1 MLELAPFPPPE
12 APMPDVTPSS
22 EKRRSEVPV
31 AAAGVGQR
39 LIFEHSVEGLF
50 LRGLMGRLTPSLK
63 AQLREAGVDLERSL
77 LPAYPW
83 EVWERSVG
91 LTARALH
98 PGEPDDVAW
107 RLVGERMVDGYRET
121 LVGGAMFGMLRLLG
135 PRRMVGRTR
144 QNFRSGN
151 NYTEASVTDVG
162 PRQVDLWMNE
172 VGRLRYFTQ
181 GAVLAGMRGA
191 GAPDAR
197 VEVTHFDDAGVTYR
211 VSWGG

>member
-1 MLELAPFPPPE
+1 
-12 APMPDVTPSS
+12 MPDVTPSD
-22 EKRRSEVPV
+22 EKRGSGVPV
-31 AAAGVGQR
+31 AAAGVAQR
-39 LIFEHSVEGLF
+39 LIFEQAVEGLF
-50 LRGLMGRLTPSLK
+50 LRGLAGRLTPTLK
-63 AQLREAGVDLERSL
+63 AQLREAGVDLERPL

-83 EVWERSVG
+83 EVWERCVG

-98 PGEPDDVAW
+98 PGESEEVGW

-135 PRRMVGRTR
+135 PKRMVGRTR

-151 NYTEASVTDVG
+151 NYTEASITEVG
-162 PRQVDLWMNE
+162 PSAVDLWMNE

-191 GAPDAR
+191 GAPDVR
-197 VEVTHFDDAGVTYR
+197 VEVARFDDAGVTFR